1 VYQKVKIDS
10 SSKIHKSKNKMSVMI
25 KCEEANRWKN
35 AMKEYFI
42 EGNDDILF
50 LHNYSNTYMV
60 ALNEEIVTQFYEF
73 GKQDIQLLKHNI
85 RKFPYKKKNYVMVVF
100 NKEYPE
106 DKDEEVETSD
116 IDMISRMA
124 FALNFL
130 VSGFAYLFKED
141 AWNKMEKRIKRGEF
155 GIKYIK

>member
-1 VYQKVKIDS
+1 
-10 SSKIHKSKNKMSVMI
+10 MI
-25 KCEEANRWKN
+25 KCEEAKRWKN

-42 EGNDDILF
+42 DGNDDILF

-60 ALNEEIVTQFYEF
+60 ALNEEIEEQFYQF
-73 GKQDIQLLKHNI
+73 GKQDINLLKHNI

-106 DKDEEVETSD
+106 DEDEEVESSD
-116 IDMISRMA
+116 ADMISRMA
-124 FALNFL
+124 FALNFM
-130 VSGFAYLFKED
+130 VSGFAYLFKEE
-141 AWNKMEKRIKRGEF
+141 AWEKIEKKIKKGKF